1 MLPNIVSGEQSLDD
15 GGLRESMVK
24 GSLTAILETLRT
36 TNNDDQNNEPSNPA
50 TQKKLSKQTSRQASR
65 GVGRRAKRLSLG
77 RGGGGAQVPS
87 STTASND
94 ASSNDKQ
101 KTAHTDE
108 PLSDSESSVASDTPI
123 DTSSRGVITNA
134 LGRLLKLA
142 SFGTDCVLPNE
153 DKCPELFKTPG
164 AKSAFPRVWKLI
176 SDKFERIEENAR
188 VSFAV
193 LLSISVSTEI
203 LNEKGFPFQSE
214 KPSRRGSQDVTSV
227 SGVNSGPA
235 RRTRRNTSI
244 SDHESKRNPNV
255 QYVCVFPGC
264 PRPNQLFQDERTF
277 LDHLND
283 THCHDRIEVP
293 EKSWICPAVVHGENI
308 PCYESGEELRKH
320 LKAEHKDIT
329 DDESLEN
336 LISLSIRNRT
346 PVHPAAWCT
355 FCGKAV
361 QSEPGALFRADD
373 DFAQEFPAHM
383 QQHVSEVLRVAMDG
397 VRNWKELNALPN
409 LPAKRRPCLDEK
421 SRERSHSST
430 QKRRRAK

>member
-1 MLPNIVSGEQSLDD
+1 MSNTILDEWVSCLRAYDDLSPSGRESVSQEVGNEHFREELLIWGTQEMLPNIVSGEQSLDD

-244 SDHESKRNPNV
+244 SDHESKRSA
-255 QYVCVFPGC
+255 
-264 PRPNQLFQDERTF
+264 
-277 LDHLND
+277 
-283 THCHDRIEVP
+283 I
-293 EKSWICPAVVHGENI
+293 
-308 PCYESGEELRKH
+308 
-320 LKAEHKDIT
+320 
-329 DDESLEN
+329 
-336 LISLSIRNRT
+336 
-346 PVHPAAWCT
+346 
-355 FCGKAV
+355 
-361 QSEPGALFRADD
+361 QSKLG
-373 DFAQEFPAHM
+373 
-383 QQHVSEVLRVAMDG
+383 
-397 VRNWKELNALPN
+397 
-409 LPAKRRPCLDEK
+409 
-421 SRERSHSST
+421 
-430 QKRRRAK
+430 